1 MKRILCSRQG
11 KMGLSCLLG
20 ITNFDP
26 AHEKHCVER
35 TYKFRKFCIMSVMKS
50 QKAAENSQNK
60 EKQTTIVGSLCYKHS
75 WPLSNLEIIKSFLI
89 LIEAKS
95 LCYTIH
101 LSLTKSVRSRWL
113 DISLVLSLRYGPQ
126 LYLGL

>member
-1 MKRILCSRQG
+1 
-11 KMGLSCLLG
+11 
-20 ITNFDP
+20 
-26 AHEKHCVER
+26 
-35 TYKFRKFCIMSVMKS
+35 MSVMKS

-101 LSLTKSVRSRWL
+101 LSLTKSVRL